1 MARELKENNR
11 KVDYAEIGE
20 RGMWKYFSEWV
31 RICEDICV
39 SCECSGKTASAGEG
53 VTGREQQGGSGEGGL
68 SSGHQSPEPPCPY
81 LLDSLM
87 KWPGWEG

>member
-1 MARELKENNR
+1 MTRSLDKLYVASSFP
-11 KVDYAEIGE
+11 I
-20 RGMWKYFSEWV
+20 S